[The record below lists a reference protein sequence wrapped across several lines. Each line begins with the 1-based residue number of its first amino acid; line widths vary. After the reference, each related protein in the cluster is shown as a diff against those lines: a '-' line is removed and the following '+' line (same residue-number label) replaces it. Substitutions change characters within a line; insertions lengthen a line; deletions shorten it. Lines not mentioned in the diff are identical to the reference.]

1 MKKIKLFATDVDGTM
16 TDAGMYYTETGIE
29 LKKFNTHDGMGIK
42 MLREHGIKT
51 AIITSENTTI
61 VKKRADK
68 LNVDYL
74 SMGNWSKLDY
84 VKNLCTELN
93 ISGRRNLRPLCCVE
107 ITTSY
112 AGGKSFSFKHWV
124 KRNVIPS
131 ISEESVHLKKHK
143 NNCSTESCRAKI
155 LRLVTLAQNDILPL

>member
-93 ISGRRNLRPLCCVE
+93 ISLNEVAYIGDDINDFDLLSAVGLKACPNNAVTKIKA
-107 ITTSY
+107 ITGIHILKNS
-112 AGGKSFSFKHWV
+112 GGNGAVREF
-124 KRNVIPS
+124 IDEY
-131 ISEESVHLKKHK
+131 IL
-143 NNCSTESCRAKI
+143 NNI
-155 LRLVTLAQNDILPL
+155 